1 LERTLFLLNGGAS
14 VYIITKNLKTKLT
27 LPKPR
32 RAPYNFR
39 MPNQSMI
46 RPLGIIKKLKIRI
59 NGISYGA
66 RFNVLQNNVVNS
78 SYSMLLGRPWLIN
91 ANVKYDWANNVITN
105 QGNGTVRTIS
115 S

>member
-1 LERTLFLLNGGAS
+1 LERTLFLLNREAS
-14 VYIITKNLKTKLT
+14 VYIVTKNLKTKLT

-32 RAPYNFR
+32 QAPYHFR

-46 RPLGIIKKLKIRI
+46 KPLGIIKNLKIQI
-59 NGISYGA
+59 HGISYVT
-66 RFNVLQNNVVNS
+66 RFNVLQNSVVNS

-91 ANVKYDWANNVITN
+91 AKVKYDWGNNVITN
-105 QGNGTVRTIS
+105 QGNGTIRTIS